1 LDVFLGFVNRIAK
14 AIGITRDEQLLPSIH
29 TRETLPPRVFTR
41 EPIANQPGEK
51 RFSFFSFLS
60 FFSTASE
67 KPVSQP
73 SVSMPSYKAP
83 PSDASIRLPY
93 YARNNLSGNIASY
106 FKDNNISSIDLASLG
121 LAESPLMTAAR
132 KGNAEA
138 VSSFLPYA
146 TLENIEDSLR
156 ALACLPSHERDCIP
170 VTKCGKALAMQL
182 RGHGTYIDTLH
193 MSKEVTFL
201 PGQTAWLEEL
211 RKR

>member
-1 LDVFLGFVNRIAK
+1 VDAFLGFLNRIAK
-14 AIGITRDEQLLPSIH
+14 AIGITRDEQFFPLNPI
-29 TRETLPPRVFTR
+29 RETSPPRVFTR

-51 RFSFFSFLS
+51 RFSFFAFLS

-73 SVSMPSYKAP
+73 SASMPSYKAP

-93 YARNNLSGNIASY
+93 YARNNFPGNITSY

-132 KGNAEA
+132 KGNVEA

-146 TLENIEDSLR
+146 TLKNIDIYHAYNLLKIDLTVQEVRDPISQCVKTAVAAGLPLWFAPARADGIGLSLS
-156 ALACLPSHERDCIP
+156 AP
-170 VTKCGKALAMQL
+170 
-182 RGHGTYIDTLH
+182 
-193 MSKEVTFL
+193 
-201 PGQTAWLEEL
+201 
-211 RKR
+211 